1 MILIFAFGSKMS
13 YIDEH
18 LYSESENDRSDIFN
32 AKNVLGLFTFL
43 SFSCDSGIFIFAR
56 LISFIKF

>member
-1 MILIFAFGSKMS
+1 MS

-32 AKNVLGLFTFL
+32 AKNVLGLFTFP